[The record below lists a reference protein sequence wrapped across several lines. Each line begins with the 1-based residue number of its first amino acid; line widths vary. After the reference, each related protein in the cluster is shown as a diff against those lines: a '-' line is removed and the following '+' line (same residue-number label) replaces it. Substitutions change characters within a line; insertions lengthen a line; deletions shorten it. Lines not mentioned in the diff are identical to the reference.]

1 MLITAIEPKKKG
13 LSAVYID
20 GEFAMKIDTET
31 LILNHIDI
39 GSEIDDDILHNVLI
53 KSQMNRCKER
63 ALRLIS
69 FRDHSK
75 HELFEKLIQ
84 DYPED
89 TVNST
94 IERLEE
100 LNLLDDLSYAQRYTK
115 DLCELKHLP
124 PKGIRQ
130 KLLQKGIDRDIIDE
144 VLDEFEI
151 DELEQIRYI
160 INKKYSNITND
171 EKTKRRAVN
180 ALLRLGHSY
189 QNIKTVIS
197 EYTEYEDF

>member
-31 LILNHIDI
+31 LILNHIDT
-39 GSEIDDDILHNVLI
+39 GCEIDDDILHNVLI
-53 KSQMNRCKER
+53 KSQINRCKEK

-75 HELFEKLIQ
+75 HEIFEKLIP

-89 TVNST
+89 IVNST
-94 IERLEE
+94 IDRLEE
-100 LNLLDDLSYAQRYTK
+100 LNLLNDLAYAKRYAKDLSN
-115 DLCELKHLP
+115 LKHLP

-130 KLLQKGIDRDIIDE
+130 KLSQKGIDRDIIDE
-144 VLDEFEI
+144 VLEESEI
-151 DELEQIRYI
+151 DELEQIRCI
-160 INKKYSNITND
+160 INKKYSKTIND
-171 EKTKRRAVN
+171 DKTKRRATN

-189 QNIKTVIS
+189 QNIKTVIN